1 MVAVHAVRF
10 RAGKKQ
16 ELEPTKVK
24 VEEVQPG
31 SETHLPPQP
40 QQMPLP
46 QSQPLLSPQ
55 RLREQLRAFE
65 SSSPLLKVRLRSS
78 ICTHIHPECR
88 ICPLPVTH
96 EC

>member
-10 RAGKKQ
+10 RADKKQ

-24 VEEVQPG
+24 VEEAQPG
-31 SETHLPPQP
+31 SGTHLPPQP
-40 QQMPLP
+40 KQQMPFP

-78 ICTHIHPECR
+78 ISAHTYAPSAGFVHY
-88 ICPLPVTH
+88 
-96 EC
+96 

>member
-1 MVAVHAVRF
+1 MAAVHAVRF
-10 RAGKKQ
+10 RADKKQ

-24 VEEVQPG
+24 VEEGEEQPG

-40 QQMPLP
+40 QQQMPLP

-65 SSSPLLKVRLRSS
+65 SSSPLLKVRLRST
-78 ICTHIHPECR
+78 ICTHIHPPNC
-88 ICPLPVTH
+88 VH
-96 EC
+96 Y